1 MRCGTTFAVWVTFN
15 QQNVFSNRKCNGIF
29 YFQRHDH
36 GQANEWVIYCV
47 QQCATLPH
55 DSQMRLVFVATVT
68 TGRQKCRAFNCHD
81 VLDSVFCPIFC
92 CQHSRHPGRP
102 RSCCQQRHFV
112 INAEISV
119 QAQRLNGENKN
130 HPVQFLFHF
139 RPSDSLSALLRCGAD
154 IICALLDIL
163 LWVWRVANGGDFH
176 LKIRS
181 QCSIALKQQRRF
193 CQS

>member
-1 MRCGTTFAVWVTFN
+1 MQWNFL
-15 QQNVFSNRKCNGIF
+15 FSEARSRAG
-29 YFQRHDH
+29 
-36 GQANEWVIYCV
+36 EWMSNLL
-47 QQCATLPH
+47 CATVCH
-55 DSQMRLVFVATVT
+55 TATWQPDAVSLR
-68 TGRQKCRAFNCHD
+68 GNGNDGAKKLSSFQLSWRFRFR
-81 VLDSVFCPIFC
+81 VCPIFC

-181 QCSIALKQQRRF
+181 QCSIALKQQSRF